1 MPEYSF
7 FVGDVLVSLVA
18 RTTVA
23 DTYVATDKA
32 GRYLGAINKTPRFPR
47 KGDRTRFIV
56 VPPMGTPSGAKSS
69 IVAAANE
76 LGGVLCS

>member
-18 RTTVA
+18 RTSVA
-23 DTYVATDKA
+23 ETYVATSKD
-32 GRYLGAINKTPRFPR
+32 GTYLGAINKTPLFPR
-47 KGDRTRFIV
+47 KGDRSRYVV
-56 VPPMGTPSGAKSS
+56 VPRMGVPTGARSS
-69 IVAAANE
+69 IIAAANE